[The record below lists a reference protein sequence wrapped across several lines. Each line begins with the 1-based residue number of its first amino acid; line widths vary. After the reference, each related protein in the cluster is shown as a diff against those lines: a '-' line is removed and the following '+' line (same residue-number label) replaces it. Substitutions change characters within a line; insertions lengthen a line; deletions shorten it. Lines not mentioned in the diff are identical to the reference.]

1 MGRFAGHAGCPLVV
15 SGGRLGDLPRSWLL
29 RVAGRT
35 GQRARREPVAAG
47 CHVNHGH
54 LRDHGER
61 RRRAS
66 ESGASGCKDRPQSVG
81 PVAACCRR
89 GRAGLAERVQDR
101 SADGKPSVYRLTV
114 PAGLD
119 RGCPPARQEM
129 SSGVTGVSQDGTG
142 GVVDSDTTP
151 SSTPDLTPSRTPT
164 DTPSAGSCQH
174 PDYCGDALCGL
185 VDFMPP
191 D

>member
-1 MGRFAGHAGCPLVV
+1 MTSRAAGYFEWRDALANARGVSLSLQGAMSIMATYATTE
-15 SGGRLGDLPRSWLL
+15 SGGDVRPSLA
-29 RVAGRT
+29 RVAART
-35 GQRARREPVAAG
+35 GLSRSALSRHVADA
-47 CHVNHGH
+47 
-54 LRDHGER
+54 
-61 RRRAS
+61 
-66 ESGASGCKDRPQSVG
+66 
-81 PVAACCRR
+81 VAL
-89 GRAGLAERVQDR
+89 GWLERVQDR